1 MPVQSSP
8 RPSPASVPDSG
19 WNGQSSQPP
28 ILSQIAVSAKDLL
41 APSQISIL
49 LALREPATRQ
59 ISNVL
64 QSSGGFH
71 VLGAMESFPHANL
84 FSKGSIPEAI
94 IIEDALIGEVR
105 SEVAS
110 ALGEWGYP
118 PLILIIDQPSEA
130 LEAFRLR
137 AVDCLVKPLD
147 KVKLELALRCIQEAV
162 MLRRAG
168 AIGERIVRLFGNAGD
183 HAQSIGRI
191 PVRSSGRISFLRTE
205 DVDWLEAQGDYVC
218 IHTRGKKHLIRGK
231 ISSMEQQLSPLSFV
245 RTHRSIIVNIDRIME
260 LQPLIHGDY
269 AVLLSDGT
277 RLALS
282 RSYRPKVL
290 NLLANTYSA

>member
-1 MPVQSSP
+1 LSP
-8 RPSPASVPDSG
+8 ITA
-19 WNGQSSQPP
+19 
-28 ILSQIAVSAKDLL
+28 SAKDLL
-41 APSQISIL
+41 NPSPISIL
-49 LALREPATRQ
+49 LALRELTTRQ
-59 ISNVL
+59 ISDVL

-71 VLGAMESFPHANL
+71 ILGATESFPHANF
-84 FSKGSIPEAI
+84 FSNESIPEAI

-105 SEVAS
+105 NEVAS
-110 ALGEWGYP
+110 ALSEWGYP
-118 PLILIIDQPSEA
+118 PLILIVDQASQA

-147 KVKLELALRCIQEAV
+147 RRKLALALRCIQEAV

-168 AIGERIVRLFGNAGD
+168 AIGEQIVRLFGNAGD

-191 PVRSSGRISFLRTE
+191 PVRSNGRISFLRTE
-205 DVDWLEAQGDYVC
+205 DVDWFEAQGDYVC
-218 IHTRGKKHLIRGK
+218 IHARSKKHLIRGK
-231 ISSMEQQLSPLSFV
+231 ISSMEQQLSPLCFV
-245 RTHRSIIVNIDRIME
+245 RTHRSIIVNIDRIVE

-290 NLLANTYSA
+290 NLLAKTSSA